1 MDNNNIFAAIT
12 GTADHH
18 YTTPNRSSHSHSAI
32 YYYRV
37 TMHTADC
44 DALSQPVHIGRFSL
58 GSRNGKV
65 RDKLNRSTDKQRE
78 NR

>member
-32 YYYRV
+32 YYRR

>member
-18 YTTPNRSSHSHSAI
+18 YTTPNRSSHSHSATL
-32 YYYRV
+32 YYRV
-37 TMHTADC
+37 TIHADC